1 MIDLHSHST
10 VSDGTDSPTEILRLA
25 SDAGLNALALSDHDT
40 LDHLDEASTAADR
53 FGVRLIPACEISCEV
68 GDRAPGTMHL
78 LVYFLDDP
86 NGPLGSRLAAVRDSR
101 ENRNTNI
108 VKRLN
113 ELGVEIT
120 IDEVLEVA
128 GDGTVGRPH
137 IADVLM
143 ARGHVESVQEAFD
156 RWLAKGQP
164 AYVERLRLGPEES
177 IELAHAGNAV
187 TSIAHPTT
195 LDLEDDDLE
204 SFIAEMAASGLDAL
218 ECVYSRYTPE
228 QRTSFSDLA
237 GRHGLAVTGGS
248 DYHGTY
254 KPGLRLGVGEGDLA
268 VPDELLTALEA
279 RRPAG

>member
-25 SDAGLNALALSDHDT
+25 SDVGLNALALSDHDT

-86 NGPLGSRLAAVRDSR
+86 NGPLGSRLAAVQDSR
-101 ENRNTNI
+101 DNRNTNI

-177 IELAHAGNAV
+177 IELAHTGNAV

-195 LDLEDDDLE
+195 LGFEDDDLE
-204 SFIAEMAASGLDAL
+204 SFIAEMAAVGLDAL

-254 KPGLRLGVGEGDLA
+254 KPGVRLGVGEGDLA

-279 RRPAG
+279 RRPTG